1 MQPMPRSVVEE
12 DDMQPMP
19 RSQVPQ
25 PEALEEELQAAEAR
39 RNLLE
44 AIAAL
49 NVGDITELKSI
60 MSPPQKVKTT
70 CIWFCNFLRI
80 DDSKEHT
87 WMTVKKGMANP
98 RKFVETIKCFD
109 VDSASGPQVQKV
121 KNMELISVDDLK
133 KNSAA
138 VAAIGNIMVKAQ

>member
-49 NVGDITELKSI
+49 NMGDITELKSI
-60 MSPPQKVKTT
+60 MSPP
-70 CIWFCNFLRI
+70 
-80 DDSKEHT
+80 
-87 WMTVKKGMANP
+87 
-98 RKFVETIKCFD
+98 
-109 VDSASGPQVQKV
+109 
-121 KNMELISVDDLK
+121 
-133 KNSAA
+133 
-138 VAAIGNIMVKAQ
+138 